1 MSIKRINNRPFR
13 RGALVVLAATVATVA
28 AVASSGAKPAGQP
41 KLVVGIIVE
50 ELQDEYLALLQDNF
64 REGGLKRLMRD
75 GVVIANVDF
84 GAPIDATAST
94 AIIYTG
100 APTWVNAIP
109 SAEVMQRATLRP
121 QPVFQDMDYM
131 GNFTNQTL
139 SPRAL
144 AVTTITDELKIAGG
158 GITQAYAISPN
169 PSMALIMGGHAGNC
183 ALWLND
189 ANESWATTTYY
200 KDVPSTLN
208 VQNRL
213 LPMRERI
220 DTMTWTPM
228 FKPEEYTFVPEHL
241 KLFPFKYTFRQSG
254 PDRMLQFR
262 SSPKINDEVT
272 NYTIENIK
280 ELSLGKHGSAD
291 MISLSYTVAPYP
303 YSKNVDNR
311 YETYDAYY
319 QLDRNLD
326 NLFSAIDQTVG
337 LDNTLIFLAA
347 TPPAQRTRR
356 DDEKWNLPYGE
367 FSTKKAISLLNLYL
381 IALYGN
387 GEWVNAYHN
396 GQMYLNQKL
405 IEEKKQSLTDLRRE
419 TARFLERMAGVT
431 KAYSLDEIIDSR
443 SAETAPLRNATS
455 LAHAGDVWLQVMP
468 GWQIIDDFNNP
479 KQRTELVERS
489 AAASAPVYILA
500 PNVTA
505 RKIEYPVDARAIAP
519 TITSLLRIRSPNAAS
534 TPPLSLD

>member
-1 MSIKRINNRPFR
+1 MSIRRITDKPLRQ
-13 RGALVVLAATVATVA
+13 GILVLAATVATVA
-28 AVASSGAKPAGQP
+28 AVAAPDNKAAAQP

-50 ELQDEYLALLQDNF
+50 ELQDEYLALLQDKF
-64 REGGLKRLMRD
+64 LDGGLKRLMRD
-75 GVVIANVDF
+75 GVVLANVDF
-84 GAPIDATAST
+84 GAPVDATAST

-100 APTWVNAIP
+100 APTWVNGIP
-109 SAEVMQRATLRP
+109 SAEVLQRATLRP
-121 QPVFQDMDYM
+121 VGVFDDPSFM
-131 GNFTNQTL
+131 GNYTNQMV

-144 AVTTITDELKIAGG
+144 AVTTITDELKVAGG
-158 GITQAYAISPN
+158 GITEAYAISPN
-169 PSMALIMGGHAGNC
+169 PAMALIMGGHAGNC

-189 ANESWATTTYY
+189 ANENWATTTYY

-213 LPMRERI
+213 MPMRERI
-220 DTMTWTPM
+220 DNMTWTPM
-228 FKPEEYTFVPEHL
+228 FKPEEYEFVPEHL
-241 KLFPFKYTFRQSG
+241 KLFPFKYTYRQAG
-254 PDRMLQFR
+254 PERMKQFR
-262 SSPKINDEVT
+262 ASPKINDEVT
-272 NYTIENIK
+272 NFTIENIK
-280 ELSLGKHGSAD
+280 ELSLGKHGGTD
-291 MISLSYTVAPYP
+291 MISLSYTLAPYP

-326 NLFSAIDQTVG
+326 NLFSAIDEAVG
-337 LDNTLIFLAA
+337 LDRALVFLAA

-367 FSTKKAISLLNLYL
+367 FSTRKAISLLNLYL
-381 IALYGN
+381 VALYGT
-387 GEWVNAYHN
+387 GEWAQAYHN
-396 GQMYLNQKL
+396 GQIYLNHKL
-405 IEEKKQSLTDLRRE
+405 IEEKKQSLEELRRE

-431 KAYSLDEIIDSR
+431 KAYSLDEIVDSR
-443 SAETAPLRNATS
+443 SAETAPLRAATA
-455 LAHAGDVWLQVMP
+455 LAYAGDVWLQVMP
-468 GWQIIDDFNNP
+468 GWQIIDDFNYP
-479 KQRTELVERS
+479 KLRTELVERS
-489 AAASAPVYILA
+489 AAASAPVYILS

>member
-1 MSIKRINNRPFR
+1 MSIKNLSNKPLRKSLLILS
-13 RGALVVLAATVATVA
+13 ASVATTVA
-28 AVASSGAKPAGQP
+28 AATPQQP
-41 KLVVGIIVE
+41 KLVVGIVVE

-75 GVVIANVDF
+75 GVVIGNVDF
-84 GAPIDATAST
+84 GAPIDATAAT

-100 APTWVNAIP
+100 ASTWSNAVP
-109 SAEVMQRATLRP
+109 AAEVMQRATLRP
-121 QPVFQDMDYM
+121 GPVFQDMDFM
-131 GNFTNQTL
+131 GNYTNQTF

-158 GITQAYAISPN
+158 GITQAYSISPN
-169 PSMALIMGGHAGNC
+169 PAMALIMAGHAGDC
-183 ALWLND
+183 GLWLND

-200 KDVPSTLN
+200 KNIPASLN
-208 VQNRL
+208 IQNRL
-213 LPMRERI
+213 TPLRERI
-220 DTMTWTPM
+220 DTMAWTPM
-228 FKPEEYTFVPEHL
+228 FGPDDYSFVPLHL
-241 KLFPFKYTFRQSG
+241 KLTPFKYTYKQAG
-254 PDRMLQFR
+254 PERMRQFR
-262 SSPKINDEVT
+262 ASPKINDEVT
-272 NYTIENIK
+272 NFTIESLK
-280 ELSLGKHGSAD
+280 DLSLGKHGGAD
-291 MISLSYTVAPYP
+291 MISISYTVAPYP
-303 YSKNVDNR
+303 YSRNVDNR

-326 NLFSAIDQTVG
+326 QLFSAIDKSIG
-337 LDNTLIFLAA
+337 LKNTLVFLAA

-356 DDEKWNLPYGE
+356 DDEKWNIPYGE
-367 FSTKKAISLLNLYL
+367 FSTRKAISLLNLYL
-381 IALYGN
+381 MAIYGN
-387 GEWVNAYHN
+387 GEWAQAYHN
-396 GQMYLNQKL
+396 GQIYLNHKL
-405 IEEKKQSLTDLRRE
+405 IEEKKQSLEEVRRE

-443 SAETAPLRNATS
+443 STETAPLRAATS

-489 AAASAPVYILA
+489 AAATAPVYILA
-500 PNVTA
+500 PNVAA

-534 TPPLSLD
+534 TAPLALD